1 MLVQKAKFTGNHK
14 GKNLL
19 IGKLG
24 GDLLQTHQMYVN
36 GEYIKSTGDEWI
48 DIINP
53 ATEQVISKIP
63 KGTEQDVNKAV
74 EAAHKAQQAWELTPN
89 IERGKIV
96 RKLGDK
102 IAENRDTFIDL
113 LQEEQGKDYELASGE
128 VDLAIDYFHYMSEWA
143 RRIEGEIVPS
153 DRPNENI
160 LVYKKPI
167 GVVAGIIPWNFP
179 VFILAR
185 KVATALVTGCTIVI
199 KPSQQTPNTA
209 MEFTKIVDAMEEIP
223 AGVYNVVTGTGSEI
237 GNALASHKKVQ
248 MITMTGSL
256 PAGTKVMEA
265 AAQNIT
271 KVNLELGGKAPAI
284 VTQNADLDLAAKAIT
299 TSRLANGG
307 QACTNAERLYVHESV
322 AEELSQ
328 KLIQAFEA
336 TKLGDPRESKDVTMG
351 PLISQDRL
359 ETVEGMVKDAVSQ
372 GATVATG
379 GERADLAGFFYKPTI
394 LTNVTHDSDIMR
406 EEIFGPVL
414 PMTTYS
420 TIEEAIEMAND
431 TVFGLSSSIYTDDL
445 NEAMRVVNEMKFG
458 ETYVNRENFEAV
470 QGYHAGM
477 RQSGLGG
484 ADGKHGMEDFLAT
497 QVVYMQ
503 YKK

>member
-1 MLVQKAKFTGNHK
+1 MQK
-14 GKNLL
+14 
-19 IGKLG
+19 
-24 GDLLQTHQMYVN
+24 HQLYVN
-36 GEYIKSTGDEWI
+36 GEYIDSTGTEWI

-53 ATEQVISKIP
+53 ATEEVISQIP
-63 KGTEQDVNKAV
+63 KGNEQDVDKAV
-74 EAAHKAQQAWELTPN
+74 EAAFQAQQAWELTPN

-96 RKLGDK
+96 RRLGDE
-102 IAENRDTFIDL
+102 IAKKRDIFIDL

-143 RRIEGEIVPS
+143 RRIEGEILPS

-160 LVYKKPI
+160 FIYKKPI

-209 MEFTKIVDAMEEIP
+209 MEFTKIIDAMDEIP

-248 MITMTGSL
+248 LITMTGSVQ
-256 PAGTKVMEA
+256 AGTKVMEA

-284 VTQNADLDLAAKAIT
+284 VTQNADLDLAAEAIT

-322 AEELSQ
+322 AEALTE
-328 KLIQAFEA
+328 KLVKAFES
-336 TKLGDPRESKDVTMG
+336 KVLGNPRENKDVEVG

-359 ETVEGMVKDAVSQ
+359 ETVESMVKQAVEQ
-372 GATVATG
+372 GAVVAAG
-379 GERADLAGFFYKPTI
+379 GERPDFESGFFYKPTI
-394 LTNVTHDSDIMR
+394 LTNVSHDSDIIR
-406 EEIFGPVL
+406 EEVFGPVL
-414 PMTTYS
+414 PITTFK
-420 TIEEAIEMAND
+420 TLDEAIEKAND
-431 TVFGLSSSIYTDDL
+431 TIYGLSSSVYTDDL

-503 YKK
+503 YKNDKK

>member
-1 MLVQKAKFTGNHK
+1 MQNHQ
-14 GKNLL
+14 L
-19 IGKLG
+19 
-24 GDLLQTHQMYVN
+24 YVN
-36 GEYIKSTGDEWI
+36 GKYIESTGTEWI
-48 DIINP
+48 DILNP
-53 ATEQVISKIP
+53 ATEEVISRIP
-63 KGTEQDVNKAV
+63 KGTKEDVDKAV
-74 EAAHKAQQAWELTPN
+74 EAADQAQKAWELTPN

-96 RKLGDK
+96 RKLGDE
-102 IAENRDTFIDL
+102 IAKRRDTFIDL

-160 LVYKKPI
+160 FIYKKPI

-199 KPSQQTPNTA
+199 KPSQQTPNTT
-209 MEFTKIVDAMEEIP
+209 MEFTKIVDALEEIP
-223 AGVYNVVTGTGSEI
+223 AGVYNVVMGTGSEI

-248 MITMTGSL
+248 LITMTGSVQ
-256 PAGTKVMEA
+256 AGTKVMEA

-284 VTQNADLDLAAKAIT
+284 VTQNADLDLAAEAIT

-307 QACTNAERLYVHESV
+307 QACTNAERVYVHESV
-322 AEELSQ
+322 AEALTE
-328 KLIQAFEA
+328 KLIRAFESK
-336 TKLGDPRESKDVTMG
+336 KLGNPRKDKDVEVG
-351 PLISQDRL
+351 PLISEDRL
-359 ETVEGMVKDAVSQ
+359 ETVEEMVQEAVKE

-379 GERADLAGFFYKPTI
+379 GERPDFGGGFFYKPTI
-394 LTNVTHDSDIMR
+394 LTNVKHDSAIIRD
-406 EEIFGPVL
+406 EIFGPVL
-414 PMTTYS
+414 PVATFKTLD
-420 TIEEAIEMAND
+420 EAIEKAND
-431 TVFGLSSSIYTDDL
+431 TVYGLSSSVYTNDL

-458 ETYVNRENFEAV
+458 ETYVNRENFEAI

-503 YKK
+503 YKNDQQ

>member
-1 MLVQKAKFTGNHK
+1 MQK
-14 GKNLL
+14 
-19 IGKLG
+19 
-24 GDLLQTHQMYVN
+24 HQLYVN
-36 GEYIKSTGDEWI
+36 GEYIDSTGTEWI

-53 ATEQVISKIP
+53 ATEEVISQIP
-63 KGTEQDVNKAV
+63 KGNGQDVDKAV
-74 EAAHKAQQAWELTPN
+74 EAAFQAQQAWELTPN

-96 RKLGDK
+96 RRLGDE
-102 IAENRDTFIDL
+102 IAKKRDIFIDL

-143 RRIEGEIVPS
+143 RRIEGEILPS

-160 LVYKKPI
+160 FIYKKPI

-209 MEFTKIVDAMEEIP
+209 MEFTKIIDAMDEIP

-248 MITMTGSL
+248 LITMTGSVQ
-256 PAGTKVMEA
+256 AGTKVMEA

-284 VTQNADLDLAAKAIT
+284 VTQNADLDLAAEAIT

-322 AEELSQ
+322 AEALTE
-328 KLIQAFEA
+328 KLVKAFES
-336 TKLGDPRESKDVTMG
+336 KVLGNPRENKDVEVG

-359 ETVEGMVKDAVSQ
+359 ETVESMVKQAVEQ
-372 GATVATG
+372 GAVVAAG
-379 GERADLAGFFYKPTI
+379 GERPDFESGFFYKPTI
-394 LTNVTHDSDIMR
+394 LTNVSHDSDIIR
-406 EEIFGPVL
+406 EEVFGPVL
-414 PMTTYS
+414 PITTFK
-420 TIEEAIEMAND
+420 TLDEAIEKAND
-431 TVFGLSSSIYTDDL
+431 TIYGLSSSVYTDDL

-503 YKK
+503 YKNDKQ

>member
-1 MLVQKAKFTGNHK
+1 MQNHQ
-14 GKNLL
+14 L
-19 IGKLG
+19 
-24 GDLLQTHQMYVN
+24 YVN
-36 GEYIKSTGDEWI
+36 GKYIESTGTESI
-48 DIINP
+48 DILNP
-53 ATEQVISKIP
+53 ATEEVISRIP
-63 KGTEQDVNKAV
+63 KGTKEDVDKAV
-74 EAAHKAQQAWELTPN
+74 EAADQAQKAWELTPN

-96 RKLGDK
+96 RKLGDE
-102 IAENRDTFIDL
+102 IAKRRDTFIDL

-160 LVYKKPI
+160 LIYKKPI

-199 KPSQQTPNTA
+199 KPSQQTPNTT

-223 AGVYNVVTGTGSEI
+223 AGVYNVVMGTGSEI
-237 GNALASHKKVQ
+237 GTALASHKKVQ
-248 MITMTGSL
+248 LITMTGSVQ
-256 PAGTKVMEA
+256 AGTKVMEA

-284 VTQNADLDLAAKAIT
+284 VTQNADLDLAAEAIT

-307 QACTNAERLYVHESV
+307 QACTNAERVYVHESV
-322 AEELSQ
+322 AEALTE
-328 KLIQAFEA
+328 KLIRAFESK
-336 TKLGDPRESKDVTMG
+336 KLGNSRKDKDVEVG
-351 PLISQDRL
+351 PLISEDRL
-359 ETVEGMVKDAVSQ
+359 ETVEEMVQEAVKE

-379 GERADLAGFFYKPTI
+379 GERPDFGGGFFYKPTI
-394 LTNVTHDSDIMR
+394 LTNVKHDSAIIRD
-406 EEIFGPVL
+406 EIFGPVL
-414 PMTTYS
+414 PVTTFK
-420 TIEEAIEMAND
+420 TLDEAIEKAND
-431 TVFGLSSSIYTDDL
+431 TVYGLSSSVYTNDL

-458 ETYVNRENFEAV
+458 ETYVNRENFEAI

-503 YKK
+503 YKNDKQ

>member
-1 MLVQKAKFTGNHK
+1 MQK
-14 GKNLL
+14 
-19 IGKLG
+19 
-24 GDLLQTHQMYVN
+24 HQLYVN
-36 GEYIKSTGDEWI
+36 GEYIDSTGTEWI

-53 ATEQVISKIP
+53 ATEEVISQIP
-63 KGTEQDVNKAV
+63 KGNEQDVDKAV
-74 EAAHKAQQAWELTPN
+74 EAAFQAQQAWELTPN

-96 RKLGDK
+96 RRLGDE
-102 IAENRDTFIDL
+102 IAKKRDIFIDL

-143 RRIEGEIVPS
+143 RRIEGEILPS

-160 LVYKKPI
+160 FIYRKPI

-209 MEFTKIVDAMEEIP
+209 MEFTKIIDAMNEIP

-248 MITMTGSL
+248 LITMTGSVQ
-256 PAGTKVMEA
+256 AGTKVMEA

-284 VTQNADLDLAAKAIT
+284 VTQNADLDLAAEAIT

-322 AEELSQ
+322 AEALTE
-328 KLIQAFEA
+328 KLVKAFES
-336 TKLGDPRESKDVTMG
+336 KVLGNPRENKDVEVG

-359 ETVEGMVKDAVSQ
+359 ETVESMVKQAVEQ
-372 GATVATG
+372 GAVVAAG
-379 GERADLAGFFYKPTI
+379 GERPDFESGFFYKPTI
-394 LTNVTHDSDIMR
+394 LTNVSHDSDIIR
-406 EEIFGPVL
+406 EEVFGPVL
-414 PMTTYS
+414 PITTFK
-420 TIEEAIEMAND
+420 TLDEAIEKAND
-431 TVFGLSSSIYTDDL
+431 TIYGLSSSVYTDDL
-445 NEAMRVVNEMKFG
+445 NEAMRVVNDMKFG

-503 YKK
+503 YKNDKQ

>member
-1 MLVQKAKFTGNHK
+1 MQNHQ
-14 GKNLL
+14 L
-19 IGKLG
+19 
-24 GDLLQTHQMYVN
+24 YVN
-36 GEYIKSTGDEWI
+36 GKYIESTGTEWI
-48 DIINP
+48 DILNP
-53 ATEQVISKIP
+53 ATEEVISRIP
-63 KGTEQDVNKAV
+63 KGTKEDVDKAV
-74 EAAHKAQQAWELTPN
+74 EAADQAQKAWELTPN

-96 RKLGDK
+96 RKLGDE
-102 IAENRDTFIDL
+102 IAKRRDTFIDL

-160 LVYKKPI
+160 LIYKKPI

-199 KPSQQTPNTA
+199 KPSQQTPNTT

-223 AGVYNVVTGTGSEI
+223 AGVYNVVMGTGSEI

-248 MITMTGSL
+248 LITMTGSVQ
-256 PAGTKVMEA
+256 AGTKVMEA

-284 VTQNADLDLAAKAIT
+284 VTQNADLDLAAEAIT

-307 QACTNAERLYVHESV
+307 QACTNAERVYVHESV
-322 AEELSQ
+322 AEALTE
-328 KLIQAFEA
+328 KLIRAFESK
-336 TKLGDPRESKDVTMG
+336 KLGNPRKDKDVEVG
-351 PLISQDRL
+351 PLISEDRL
-359 ETVEGMVKDAVSQ
+359 ETVEEMVQEAVKE

-379 GERADLAGFFYKPTI
+379 GERPDFGGGFFYKPTI
-394 LTNVTHDSDIMR
+394 LTNVKHDSAIIRD
-406 EEIFGPVL
+406 EIFGPVL
-414 PMTTYS
+414 PVTTFK
-420 TIEEAIEMAND
+420 TLDEAIEKAND
-431 TVFGLSSSIYTDDL
+431 TVYGLSSSVYTNDL

-458 ETYVNRENFEAV
+458 ETYVNRENFEAI

-503 YKK
+503 YKNDKQ